1 MPPETKKAPDKK
13 PIYGAICYVAVFF
26 ALILIAYNRELH
38 EFFNVILDL
47 FRPILVGLALAY
59 LCNPIFRFL
68 ERKVLFRVRPAGFR
82 RVLSLLLTYLL
93 VLALIAFLILL
104 ILPQLIN
111 SIVDFIGNYQMH
123 VNEAV
128 ANINGMFAALNGVFE
143 TFTGRNNFFEPIDGT
158 QFFGTIYRI
167 FTEILEDID
176 VDSITNAAGIF
187 ITILKDTIFAVFIS
201 IYLLASKEKR
211 YAQVMKLRHA
221 LFNDLTNKRITKVC
235 TTADNLFGKFFEGKL
250 LDSLI
255 VGILTYIAI
264 SAFGIPYAILIAT
277 MIAVTTIIPIVGFL
291 IGFIPAS
298 LLVLLTDPKH
308 FLPFLVIMFIL
319 YQLDVN
325 IISPKILGT
334 NTGVSSLCVIVS
346 ICIFG
351 TLWGFVGM
359 VLAVPLAA
367 TLMEL
372 LDSFLHHRLQKK
384 RMPDD
389 VENYYAPDP
398 IVDPIRGMPLGKQRL
413 LHRLEK
419 KVLRATALLESGAED
434 RLTHTDRTALRIHR
448 WGRRWKI
455 LRETSHESL
464 TQFAAEEAERRII
477 KESAELC
484 SSLSRPVFAEMPP
497 AEQED
502 VASND
507 EKGEIDV

>member
-1 MPPETKKAPDKK
+1 MPHEIKKVPDKK
-13 PIYGAICYVAVFF
+13 WIYYSIAYVAVFF
-26 ALILIAYNRELH
+26 ALIIIAYNQELNG
-38 EFFNVILDL
+38 FLNIIMNL
-47 FRPILVGLALAY
+47 FRPIFAGLAIAY

-68 ERKVLFRVRPAGFR
+68 ERRIFFRMRPAALR
-82 RVLSLLLTYLL
+82 RVISLLLTYLL
-93 VLALIAFLILL
+93 VLAFIAFIILL
-104 ILPQLIN
+104 ILPQLIS
-111 SIVDFIGNYQMH
+111 SIVDFVGNYQAH

-128 ANINGMFAALNGVFE
+128 TNINFMFSSLNNIFE
-143 TFTGRNNFFEPIDGT
+143 TFTGRNDFFEPIKSS
-158 QFFGTIYRI
+158 QFFDTAYRI
-167 FTEILEDID
+167 FVELLTQIDINALTD
-176 VDSITNAAGIF
+176 AAGIF
-187 ITILKDTIFAVFIS
+187 ITFLKDTVFALFIS

-211 YAQVMKLRHA
+211 YAQVMKLRRA

-235 TTADNLFGKFFEGKL
+235 TTADNMFGNFLEGKL
-250 LDSLI
+250 LDSVI
-255 VGILTYIAI
+255 IGILTYILI
-264 SAFGIPYAILIAT
+264 SAFGIPYAILIAA
-277 MIAVTTIIPIVGFL
+277 MIAITTVIPIVGFL

-298 LLVLLTDPKH
+298 LLVLLTDAEH

-367 TLMEL
+367 TLLDL
-372 LDSFLHHRLQKK
+372 LDSFLHHRLQSK

-398 IVDPIRGMPLGKQRL
+398 IVDPVRGMPLGKNKL
-413 LHRLEK
+413 IYRLEK
-419 KVLRATALLESGAED
+419 KILHASALLEGGMED
-434 RLTHTDRTALRIHR
+434 QMTHTDRAALRIYR
-448 WGRRWKI
+448 TARKWKL

-464 TQFAAEEAERRII
+464 TQFAAEEAERQIA

-484 SSLSRPVFAEMPP
+484 ATLSRSVFAQIDP
-497 AEQED
+497 D
-502 VASND
+502 NIVLSASD
-507 EKGEIDV
+507 EKEGEEV